1 MTRRELLSDSG
12 DEKKLIVLRQVFL
25 VPKYF
30 KTQRKERDKKRKKR
44 KKRKNSGTLRIRA
57 GNAKCKRCD
66 HSPIISYRYPRNPLL
81 LVIAVLHHYF

>member
-44 KKRKNSGTLRIRA
+44 TLE
-57 GNAKCKRCD
+57 
-66 HSPIISYRYPRNPLL
+66 L
-81 LVIAVLHHYF
+81 